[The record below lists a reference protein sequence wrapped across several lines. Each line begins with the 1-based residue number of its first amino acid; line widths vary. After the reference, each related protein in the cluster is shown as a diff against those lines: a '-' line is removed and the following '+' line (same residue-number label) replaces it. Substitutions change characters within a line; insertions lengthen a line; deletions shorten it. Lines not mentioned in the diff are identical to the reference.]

1 MQLQKVKVDILFDK
15 FCKKVD
21 NVNAPKMISTIAYV
35 VSNEPT
41 KLIVKGLLYSM
52 LMIL

>member
-1 MQLQKVKVDILFDK
+1 MESQKVKVDTLFDK

-21 NVNAPKMISTIAYV
+21 DVNAPKVISNVAYV
-35 VSNEPT
+35 VSTEPT